1 MNKNS
6 MVEKYV
12 GERMIKI
19 ILLVFMLIVLFGREV
34 HGGVIFVIT
43 SAISYIRF
51 HCRSDLMNVVVDRV
65 DEAIVHSLVNY
76 VLSLIATGV
85 FLALA
90 CFTHSRKNIIYG
102 IIGTVMESIIII
114 VFSVGGHLARISI
127 TKRR

>member
-12 GERMIKI
+12 EERMIKI
-19 ILLVFMLIVLFGREV
+19 TLLVFMLMVLFGREV
-34 HGGVIFVIT
+34 HGGVIFIIT
-43 SAISYIRF
+43 SGVSYIRF
-51 HCRSDLMNVVVDRV
+51 HCRSDLMNVVVDRG
-65 DEAIVHSLVNY
+65 DGAIVHSLFNY
-76 VLSLIATGV
+76 VLSLIMTGV
-85 FLALA
+85 VLALA

-114 VFSVGGHLARISI
+114 VFSIGGHLARISI